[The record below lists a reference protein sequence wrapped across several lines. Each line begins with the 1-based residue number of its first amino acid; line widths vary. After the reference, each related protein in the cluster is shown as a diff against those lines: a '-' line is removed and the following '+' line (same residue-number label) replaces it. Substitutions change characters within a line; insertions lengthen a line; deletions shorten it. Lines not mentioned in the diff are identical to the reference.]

1 MIEDIRCGVS
11 GGTPGANSND
21 YVLFDSTI
29 AFNSAG
35 LATYGIDRA
44 QFTVDNSA
52 AGTLKSYFSPDKGTT
67 WKLNASTSVAANG
80 GGATSGILASP
91 FDYEINGFGDWKL
104 VWTNGGS
111 AQTSWL
117 PILSLTRGQKASG
130 V

>member
-29 AFNSAG
+29 AFNGAG
-35 LATYGIDRA
+35 LATYGIDRG
-44 QFTVDNSA
+44 QFSVNNSG
-52 AGTLKSYFSPDKGTT
+52 AGSLKSYWSPDKGTT
-67 WKLNASTSVAANG
+67 WNLNNTTSVTAG
-80 GGATSGILASP
+80 GGITAGP
-91 FDYEINGFGDWKL
+91 YDYEINGFGDWKL

-111 AQTSWL
+111 AQTTWG
-117 PILSLTRGQKASG
+117 PVLSLSRGQKASG

>member
-1 MIEDIRCGVS
+1 MIEDIRVVVS
-11 GGTPGANSND
+11 GGTPGADSND
-21 YVLFDSTI
+21 YILFDSTA
-29 AFNSAG
+29 AFSGAG
-35 LATYGIDRA
+35 LSEKGIDRA

-67 WKLNASTSVAANG
+67 WKLNSSTAVAANG

-111 AQTSWL
+111 AQSGWL
-117 PILSLTRGQKASG
+117 PILNLSRGQKASG
-130 V
+130 L